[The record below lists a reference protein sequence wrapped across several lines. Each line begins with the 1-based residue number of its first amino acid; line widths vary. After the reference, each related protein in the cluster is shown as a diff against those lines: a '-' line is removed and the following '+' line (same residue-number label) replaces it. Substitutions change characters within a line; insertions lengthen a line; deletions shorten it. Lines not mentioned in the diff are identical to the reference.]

1 MTDTPAPRP
10 DQVTWTHRPGY
21 EDAGSATLLYYTTD
35 EGREGKET
43 YLEKRKPDF
52 SRFKRYP

>member
-1 MTDTPAPRP
+1 MTDRSTARTEP
-10 DQVTWTHRPGY
+10 VV
-21 EDAGSATLLYYTTD
+21 YYTTD
-35 EGREGKET
+35 ERCEGKQA

>member
-1 MTDTPAPRP
+1 MTDRSTTRTESVVY
-10 DQVTWTHRPGY
+10 D
-21 EDAGSATLLYYTTD
+21 TTD
-35 EGREGKET
+35 DGREGNQA